1 MHEIS
6 LFEAILNTNI
16 INFII
21 VIYTLALIYKKAHLG
36 DLIAKMAD
44 EVRLSVE
51 KSTENKEK
59 ALKEYEETKELV
71 SDTQQL
77 QDEIKSQAKL
87 SSENIKRKTEE
98 KTVLQ
103 QKELLSHLERIFKSQ
118 AQRFKNLT
126 LEDVYS
132 ASINLAKEE
141 VLARLDEKIHKK
153 LINSSI
159 DELDKIKGN
168 LS

>member
-87 SSENIKRKTEE
+87 SAENIKRKTEE

>member
-1 MHEIS
+1 MHEMS
-6 LFEAILNTNI
+6 LFEAILSTNI
-16 INFII
+16 VNFLI
-21 VIYTLALIYKKAHLG
+21 VIYTLVLIYKKAHLG

-44 EVRLSVE
+44 DIRISVE
-51 KSTENKEK
+51 TSTENKEK
-59 ALKEYEETKELV
+59 ALKKYEETKELV

-77 QDEIKSQAKL
+77 QDEIKHQARL
-87 SSENIKRKTEE
+87 SAENIKKKTEE
-98 KTVLQ
+98 KTTLQ
-103 QKELLSHLERIFKSQ
+103 QKELLSHLEKIFKSQ

-126 LEDVYS
+126 LEDVYG
-132 ASINLAKEE
+132 ASVSLAKEE
-141 VLARLDEKIHKK
+141 VLKRLDEKVHKK

>member
-1 MHEIS
+1 MHEMS

-16 INFII
+16 VNFLI
-21 VIYTLALIYKKAHLG
+21 VIYTLVLIYKKAHLG

-44 EVRLSVE
+44 DIRLSVE
-51 KSTENKEK
+51 KSNEEKEK
-59 ALKEYEETKELV
+59 ALQEYEKTKEFV

-77 QDEIKSQAKL
+77 QDEIKNQAKL
-87 SSENIKRKTEE
+87 SAENIKRKTEE

-103 QKELLSHLERIFKSQ
+103 QQELLSHLERIFKSQ
-118 AQRFKNLT
+118 KQRFKNLT

-132 ASINLAKEE
+132 ASVNLAKEE
-141 VLARLDEKIHKK
+141 ILKRLDEKIHKK

-159 DELDKIKGN
+159 DELDKIEGN